1 MLPDRIPAQRNEDGR
16 AAEFPSLTLPVAS
29 GRPREQPLA
38 LKHTRRH
45 AQVIPGALLRKAQYR
60 RIGGMSLPGAVSP
73 STPERSVSRDS
84 MEDYWSEMKNIQED
98 CQERHEELAERASVD
113 EAELEEAWLQEA
125 GLSTLV
131 TGTQSDGP
139 AEALLSTLTRSQAAM
154 VKKRLDNYTQTLR
167 KRNRQPMRHVR
178 DVFSMPDASSEL
190 TPPISPNGQIAP
202 KLPQWNPP
210 KVSPPCAVF
219 TPADSNG
226 SSSGSETIVLSLDV
240 PYSEGARAH
249 RKGREC
255 QDCRRIRKDDRDL
268 PSFQIVKPR
277 QGVTRVNDL
286 SSEDIRK
293 IGYISLIELT
303 TFYDTLG
310 IEMKRN
316 RVVRSRARDSGI
328 FGVPL
333 ATLLENDQKKY
344 PGSRVP
350 LVFRKVRG
358 SSFPLG
364 LLETR
369 LKHRNVVME
378 IVSGKFPVST
388 SRGSDTRPSR
398 ILGQIRGSLSR
409 FILTCRPTLVS
420 LFQKTKAVA
429 RSALLLSKLE
439 QTGLQTEGILRVPG
453 SASRVKHLRQELE
466 LKFYED
472 RFDWDQVRQN
482 DAAGLLKM
490 FIRELPYPL
499 LTQQHLPA
507 FTAAH
512 CISSPKHQIQALHL
526 LIMLLPEANRDTL
539 KALLEFLR
547 KVVAYEDKNRMSLWN
562 VSMIVAPNLFTFRG
576 KNAKQE
582 EMQGAVA
589 AAQLVRLLITHQ
601 DLLWTVPCFL
611 ISHVRKMNE
620 AAMGKKTPT
629 SEKSKR
635 RLLKRWNLE
644 KDRDRSEVTDLRE
657 GVIRVHAPLQAKVS
671 MAIQLN
677 GEMKARDIM
686 ARFDIEN
693 GRALPGSRRTFNGRL
708 PREPS
713 LRMGLKVTAD
723 LRPAGHTCVY
733 CRDRQLLTEVRGQ
746 TLTLTFVARFNA
758 GR

>member
-1 MLPDRIPAQRNEDGR
+1 
-16 AAEFPSLTLPVAS
+16 
-29 GRPREQPLA
+29 
-38 LKHTRRH
+38 
-45 AQVIPGALLRKAQYR
+45 
-60 RIGGMSLPGAVSP
+60 MSLPAAVSP
-73 STPERSVSRDS
+73 SAPERCVSRDS
-84 MEDYWSEMKNIQED
+84 MEDYWSEVKNIEE
-98 CQERHEELAERASVD
+98 ERQGGHEELMERASMD
-113 EAELEEAWLQEA
+113 EAEIEEAWLQDA

-167 KRNRQPMRHVR
+167 KRNRQPMKHVR

-210 KVSPPCAVF
+210 KVLPSCPAF
-219 TPADSNG
+219 TSADTNG
-226 SSSGSETIVLSLDV
+226 SSSVSETIVLSFEV
-240 PYSEGARAH
+240 PYSESARAH

-286 SSEDIRK
+286 SSEDIK
-293 IGYISLIELT
+293 KVGYISLIELT
-303 TFYDTLG
+303 TFYDILG

-316 RVVRSRARDSGI
+316 RVVRSKTRDSGI

-333 ATLLENDQKKY
+333 TTLLENDQKKY

-350 LVFRKVRG
+350 LVFKK
-358 SSFPLG
+358 
-364 LLETR
+364 LL
-369 LKHRNVVME
+369 
-378 IVSGKFPVST
+378 F
-388 SRGSDTRPSR
+388 
-398 ILGQIRGSLSR
+398 
-409 FILTCRPTLVS
+409 
-420 LFQKTKAVA
+420 
-429 RSALLLSKLE
+429 KLE

-507 FTAAH
+507 FTAAQS
-512 CISSPKHQIQALHL
+512 ISSPKHQIQALHL

-547 KVVAYEDKNRMSLWN
+547 KVVAYEEKNRMSLWN

-576 KNAKQE
+576 KNVKQE

-635 RLLKRWNLE
+635 RLLKRWNIE
-644 KDRDRSEVTDLRE
+644 KDRERSEVTDLRD
-657 GVIRVHAPLQAKVS
+657 GVIRVHAPLHAKVS
-671 MAIQLN
+671 MAIQLSA
-677 GEMKARDIM
+677 EMKARDIM

-693 GRALPGSRRTFNGRL
+693 GRGSRSTSRRQRQYLFEVGGNIGERCL
-708 PREPS
+708 DPDAHLLDVYRVNPHCEWV
-713 LRMGLKVTAD
+713 LKSRST
-723 LRPAGHTCVY
+723 
-733 CRDRQLLTEVRGQ
+733 
-746 TLTLTFVARFNA
+746 
-758 GR
+758 